1 MDPSADGLVSRVAR
15 ELGSKADELI
25 AEVERCLRSELP
37 DLWEYS
43 DAMTS
48 QNVAQHVVVVLSAL
62 EHGVDPRALEQP
74 IAELTR
80 VRRLARHGVPV
91 SVVLRAFRLGQG
103 VMLDRLLE
111 GMARLTDD
119 ATLISEAARRLIVTA
134 TGYVDRSSEQGVVA
148 YEEERE
154 RRLRGRLSMV
164 NEASVRIGTTL
175 DIARTTQELAD
186 FATKPLGG
194 LADRSFADLVTVD
207 LIDSALHGHD
217 APPEDPLVLRRLARR
232 TSAAPGEQSES
243 GTSGASGAGAGA
255 GPAGSEFGRGA
266 ALEQGAA
273 VDSATKVALPKP
285 HTFPA
290 GSLPARA
297 LATGHPF
304 RHRLDGEPPDLIHP
318 ARPVPRGASV
328 PPVPSVPSPPSAHSM
343 LVVPL
348 RARGATL
355 GVAQFFRGPASDP
368 FDDEDLLLAQEIAA
382 RAAVAVDNAR
392 RYTHARAT
400 AISLQRSL
408 LPSRTPP
415 QSAVEVACRYRPAG
429 DRAGVGGDW
438 YDVIPLSGAR
448 VALVVG
454 DVVGHGIHAA
464 ATMGRLRTAVR
475 TLADIDL
482 PPDEL
487 LTHLDDVVI
496 RLSAEAEG
504 EEEGEEGQGQ
514 EQAPR
519 GAWQGQAGDA
529 DAEVDAGAADAAG
542 APSPGGGGRTE
553 GAGARAAGR
562 GLPTESPQ
570 TAGLG
575 SGSSAFAG
583 GRATESALPV
593 TSGAVPPGPAAA
605 FPHPP
610 GSPSPPPSPSPAPVG
625 AESVG
630 VIGATCVYAV
640 YDPVSRSCTLARAGH
655 VLPVVVA
662 PDGVVDVL
670 DLPPGPPLG
679 LGGLPFEA
687 VEFEWPEGT
696 VLALYT
702 DGLLE
707 ARGHD
712 IDEGLARLREALVR
726 PAASLE
732 ATCDAVLGS
741 LLPTRPP
748 DDVALLLARTRALG
762 AAQVA
767 DWDLEADPAAVGR
780 ARANVA
786 RQLAVWGL
794 EELDFLAELVVSEL
808 VTNAI
813 RYGRPPI
820 GLRLIHDRT
829 LLCEV
834 SDAGS
839 TTPHLRRAR
848 VFDEGGRGLLL
859 VAQLA
864 ERWGTR
870 HARRGKTVWAELNA
884 SAALPDLA
892 FH

>member
-1 MDPSADGLVSRVAR
+1 MDLTADGLVSRVAR

-25 AEVERCLRSELP
+25 AEVEWCLRSELP

-48 QNVAQHVVVVLSAL
+48 ENVAQHVVVVLSAL
-62 EHGVDPRALEQP
+62 EHGVDTSALEQP

-134 TGYVDRSSEQGVVA
+134 TGYVDRTSEQGVMA
-148 YEEERE
+148 YEEERD

-186 FATKPLGG
+186 FATQPLAG

-232 TSAAPGEQSES
+232 TSATPEEQS
-243 GTSGASGAGAGA
+243 GSGASGASGDGSSAGS
-255 GPAGSEFGRGA
+255 AGSELGRGVA
-266 ALEQGAA
+266 VEQGVA
-273 VDSATKVALPKP
+273 VESATKVALPQP

-318 ARPVPRGASV
+318 DRPVPRGAAA
-328 PPVPSVPSPPSAHSM
+328 PPVPSAPSPPSPPSAHSM

-504 EEEGEEGQGQ
+504 EGEG
-514 EQAPR
+514 
-519 GAWQGQAGDA
+519 
-529 DAEVDAGAADAAG
+529 
-542 APSPGGGGRTE
+542 
-553 GAGARAAGR
+553 
-562 GLPTESPQ
+562 
-570 TAGLG
+570 
-575 SGSSAFAG
+575 
-583 GRATESALPV
+583 
-593 TSGAVPPGPAAA
+593 
-605 FPHPP
+605 
-610 GSPSPPPSPSPAPVG
+610 
-625 AESVG
+625 
-630 VIGATCVYAV
+630 
-640 YDPVSRSCTLARAGH
+640 
-655 VLPVVVA
+655 
-662 PDGVVDVL
+662 
-670 DLPPGPPLG
+670 
-679 LGGLPFEA
+679 
-687 VEFEWPEGT
+687 
-696 VLALYT
+696 
-702 DGLLE
+702 
-707 ARGHD
+707 
-712 IDEGLARLREALVR
+712 
-726 PAASLE
+726 
-732 ATCDAVLGS
+732 
-741 LLPTRPP
+741 
-748 DDVALLLARTRALG
+748 
-762 AAQVA
+762 
-767 DWDLEADPAAVGR
+767 
-780 ARANVA
+780 
-786 RQLAVWGL
+786 
-794 EELDFLAELVVSEL
+794 
-808 VTNAI
+808 
-813 RYGRPPI
+813 
-820 GLRLIHDRT
+820 
-829 LLCEV
+829 
-834 SDAGS
+834 
-839 TTPHLRRAR
+839 
-848 VFDEGGRGLLL
+848 
-859 VAQLA
+859 
-864 ERWGTR
+864 
-870 HARRGKTVWAELNA
+870 
-884 SAALPDLA
+884 
-892 FH
+892 